1 MYTEIFADS
10 CCDLT
15 PQQIE
20 KYNIHIV
27 PLGVFISEKSYLDG
41 IDITT
46 PQLFD
51 MVNQT
56 GNLPKTSAPS
66 TAMFARA
73 FKPYQEA
80 LYISIS
86 SKLSASNQNGLIAA
100 RSLAPADIRVID
112 SLNLSTGIGLLV
124 LKAVELREEGKTISE
139 IEIAINETVPKINTS
154 FVIDTLDY
162 LYMGGRCSAMEHV
175 VGSLLK
181 IRPVIEVHHDGT
193 LGIKEKVSGSRK
205 KALDSIVL
213 DFKKKLPDIDLHRVF
228 ITHAF
233 CEEDAN
239 YLRDELLKLTP
250 IEEVCLSTAS
260 ATIGSHCG
268 PNTIGILFIT
278 K

>member
-51 MVNQT
+51 MVKQT

-66 TAMFARA
+66 TAMFVEA

-86 SKLSASNQNGLIAA
+86 SQLSASNQNGQIAA
-100 RSLAPADIRVID
+100 SSLAPADIRVID

-124 LKAVELREEGKTISE
+124 LKAAELREAGKTISE
-139 IEIAINETVPKINTS
+139 IEAALNATVSKISTS

-181 IRPVIEVHHDGT
+181 IRPIIEVHHDGT

-205 KALDSIVL
+205 KALDSLLL
-213 DFKKKLPDIDLHRVF
+213 DFTKKLSTIDLHRVF
-228 ITHAF
+228 ITHTS
-233 CEEDAN
+233 CEKDAN
-239 YLRDELLKLTP
+239 YLRDELLKLAP
-250 IEEVCLSTAS
+250 IEEVCISDAS